1 MHQAHL
7 ESVLADDRW
16 DQRQVGYFPSAL
28 LTCWHMGSVFPELD
42 LTKVRVSP
50 GQCDKARGGKG
61 RESVH
66 RRDYNKGSW
75 NVI

>member
-1 MHQAHL
+1 M
-7 ESVLADDRW
+7 
-16 DQRQVGYFPSAL
+16 AL
-28 LTCWHMGSVFPELD
+28 LTCWHMGPGFPELD

-66 RRDYNKGSW
+66 RSDYSKGSW
-75 NVI
+75 NVSDVKGKEMERDGFKGKWWDQ

>member
-1 MHQAHL
+1 
-7 ESVLADDRW
+7 
-16 DQRQVGYFPSAL
+16 
-28 LTCWHMGSVFPELD
+28 MGPGFPELD

-66 RRDYNKGSW
+66 IRDYSKGLW
-75 NVI
+75 NVSVVKGNEMERDGF